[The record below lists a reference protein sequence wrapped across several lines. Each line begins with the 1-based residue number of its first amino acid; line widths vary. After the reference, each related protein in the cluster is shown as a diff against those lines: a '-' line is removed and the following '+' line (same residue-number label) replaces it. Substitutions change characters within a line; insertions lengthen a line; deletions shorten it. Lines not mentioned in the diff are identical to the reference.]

1 MYGSLDNVDLWVGII
16 GEISIPGSDLGD
28 VGARLVAA
36 QFRKIRNADR
46 LWYENVMAP
55 YPDLLQRIKGTKIA
69 DIIMRNTGVNTV
81 NVKNFV
87 LLQ

>member
-1 MYGSLDNVDLWVGII
+1 MGIVG
-16 GEISIPGSDLGD
+16 ERVIPGSDLGE

-46 LWYENVMAP
+46 FWYENMMAP
-55 YPDLLQRIKGTKIA
+55 YPDLLQRVKGTKLA
-69 DIIMRNTGVNTV
+69 DVILRNTGANAT